1 MGNAPQNTTKAQVTP
16 KIKQAKARLLLGVQ
30 KFQFGADLRP
40 GMVLGDCV
48 LERELDH
55 GQCGVLWLAQQRGL
69 NRKVTIKVLRRD
81 LVAQSAHVDFQQR
94 AEELAKLEHDSLA
107 QVYAAGR
114 SGHVQYLVQEHVPGI
129 SMNQLIQTLDGRRGT
144 SENLFLSRIINAL
157 RDSVDM
163 APTKKRWV
171 FGEDRNSMSVAM
183 RHVAEIAEGL
193 EYAHKKNISHGSI
206 CDHNIVISESGCA
219 RLVNFSVKRGMTA
232 RRAKLMRGY
241 IPPEQARF
249 GQGSPTSDVYSLGVV
264 LHKAIT
270 GQYPFSPSGEALK
283 RQYLIRRMKEL
294 SPATPRHLARM
305 VARAIHPEARLRYAT
320 AGDFAKDL
328 REYLDVYS
336 SRCPFRSLAICGL
349 WKLRENFRRWFR
361 RSQHAMLFAD

>member
-1 MGNAPQNTTKAQVTP
+1 MKAQVTP
-16 KIKQAKARLLLGVQ
+16 NIKQAKTRLLLGVQ
-30 KFQFGADLRP
+30 RFQFGADLRP

-69 NRKVTIKVLRRD
+69 NRKVTVKVLRRD
-81 LVAQSAHVDFQQR
+81 LVAQSAHIEFQQR
-94 AEELAKLEHDSLA
+94 AEDLAQLEHDSLA

-129 SMNQLIQTLDGRRGT
+129 TMNQLIQSLGSFRNTPGESLLPRIKNSLRR
-144 SENLFLSRIINAL
+144 
-157 RDSVDM
+157 SVGLGL
-163 APTKKRWV
+163 TTERWV
-171 FGEDRNSMSVAM
+171 FKDDRNSVSLAI
-183 RHVAEIAEGL
+183 RHISEIAEGL
-193 EYAHKKNISHGSI
+193 EYSHRKNIHHGSV
-206 CDHNIVISESGCA
+206 CDHSIMITESGCA

-232 RRAKLMRGY
+232 RREKMMRGY
-241 IPPEQARF
+241 IPPEQAKF
-249 GQGSPTSDVYSLGVV
+249 GEGSPSSDVYSLGVV

-270 GQYPFSPSGEALK
+270 GKYPCSPSGGVFS
-283 RQYLIRRMKEL
+283 RQKSIRRMREL
-294 SPATPRHLARM
+294 SPEISRHLARM
-305 VARAIHPEARLRYAT
+305 VARAIHPEVRLRYAT

-328 REYLDVYS
+328 RQYLHAYS
-336 SRCPFRSLAICGL
+336 KQCPFYSLWVCGL